1 MRTTYISIIACLLLG
16 SVVLSFSGCGGEPE
30 EAELRVSDLEYAIV
44 QEGRHLHSVKVTGTI
59 RNVGNVDV
67 SDVVL
72 TGDCPSCVG
81 SVRAGS
87 WFLTDHQKADAQSD
101 VIRFLGQ
108 GERRNFEFQGLAY
121 YSTGGGAELPDAL
134 PADLNVYVDTY
145 AIGN

>member
-1 MRTTYISIIACLLLG
+1 MRTKYVSIIVCLLLVG
-16 SVVLSFSGCGGEPE
+16 AVWSLPGCGGEPE
-30 EAELRVSDLEYAIV
+30 EAALDVSNLEYTIV
-44 QEGRHLHSVKVTGTI
+44 QEGRHLHSVKVTGTL

-101 VIRFLGQ
+101 VIRFLGR
-108 GERRNFEFQGLAY
+108 GERSNFEFQGLAY
-121 YSTGGGAELPDAL
+121 YSTGGGAEPPDEL
-134 PADLNVYVDTY
+134 PAELNVYVDTY
-145 AIGN
+145 SFGN